1 MTTVN
6 NNPFKPSPPT
16 EDERDK
22 MRQIQEIMGCDDAKA
37 LTFLRKKG
45 GNVEQAITAILEDPG
60 DEPIAAD
67 VNDDIMSQLRDSAAT
82 VAVTSPTKSGQAPSP
97 PVIDLTADEDDEM
110 SRALKASLED
120 QGPAFGPS
128 NRAPDPNWAVV
139 PSNVEVHSELVSQD
153 DQAISQAIEAS
164 LNYAADSDNYDEPP
178 LEERIRKGDSPVALR
193 PTQSKLTYAALILH
207 ALFFVPQVR
216 ETIARFRPLSGLYD
230 EGGVMIAHPPTSGPD
245 FVLWSLLEIFV
256 NMDFA
261 RMSELNVDEALNA
274 FEASHWST
282 LIERPGDTS
291 SEFYEKIAR
300 IIDEMLYTFI
310 FSDHASGSWQRLFH
324 FRYDSSDAAPTAAGP
339 LDKRRDIAVVKVD
352 IRGTPDANDLL
363 SCLCAEFFPARYEHQ
378 QAIFEPSAVIAFQ
391 LLHNT
396 AEGKGERQ
404 KFSYPTHLYLDQ
416 FMKENVRLARKKRSL
431 QWQLYGEAEKL
442 TQRKA
447 SLTRFN
453 DRDALADLRSS
464 LHYYENIAEPHDNEE
479 RGADI
484 QSTASALRTI
494 VTRIESE
501 LEAIDKTITSLR
513 QQADTVFSCPELQRY
528 KYDLRV
534 VIVHDGVYGRSHLYS
549 YVKQKGIWWKTLDSV
564 VTAVPEETV
573 MEDTVGLHL
582 GAGPYFLIYSRSIPE
597 EEEGAPSPWPE
608 SAKDIVK
615 HNNQA
620 FYELLAPEVR
630 SNILDPNSP
639 PTTPYI
645 IPTPTDEDTVSS
657 MAVEPPLSREDR
669 MQID

>member
-22 MRQIQEIMGCDDAKA
+22 MRQIQEIMGCDDTKA

-60 DEPIAAD
+60 DETIAAD
-67 VNDDIMSQLRDSAAT
+67 VNDDIMSQLRDSAAS
-82 VAVTSPTKSGQAPSP
+82 VAVTSRECSSSHGGI
-97 PVIDLTADEDDEM
+97 IDLTGDEDDEM

-207 ALFFVPQVR
+207 ALFFVPQWSRYVSLI
-216 ETIARFRPLSGLYD
+216 EHSICAGLNVH
-230 EGGVMIAHPPTSGPD
+230 ED

-300 IIDEMLYTFI
+300 IIDEMLYTFV
-310 FSDHASGSWQRLFH
+310 FSDHASGSWQ
-324 FRYDSSDAAPTAAGP
+324 SDAAPTAAGP

-363 SCLCAEFFPARYEHQ
+363 SCLCSEFFPARYEHQ
-378 QAIFEPSAVIAFQ
+378 QAIFEPSDVIAFQ

-416 FMKENVRLARKKRSL
+416 FMKENVRLAREKRSL
-431 QWQLYGEAEKL
+431 QWQLHGEAEKL

-464 LHYYENIAEPHDNEE
+464 LHYYENIAEHHDNEE

-494 VTRIESE
+494 VARIESE
-501 LEAIDKTITSLR
+501 LEAIDRTITSLR

-564 VTAVPEETV
+564 VAAVPEETV
-573 MEDTVGLHL
+573 LEDTVGLHL

-639 PTTPYI
+639 PTTPYT